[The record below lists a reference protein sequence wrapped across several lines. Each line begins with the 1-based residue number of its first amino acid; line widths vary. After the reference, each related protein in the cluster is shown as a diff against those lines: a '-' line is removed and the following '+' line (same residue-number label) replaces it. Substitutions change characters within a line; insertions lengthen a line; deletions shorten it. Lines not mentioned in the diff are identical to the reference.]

1 MNPIEQSEFDEDWYL
16 DTYEDVRGAVYAG
29 GFKDGYEHFTQ
40 FGFREGRDGRLR
52 SSGRIISIYSSALSD
67 DPLEQTKSA
76 WSISAD
82 EQAALFGWY
91 WMAHPMVRARTN
103 AMQSGE
109 PDMDGY
115 GRLSE
120 IAQERGL
127 QVPFART
134 LSLGCGF
141 GVLERDLSDRGLIDE
156 CDAIDI
162 ADAAIEQASRL
173 AQEGG
178 YERLRYRVADL
189 DREMLPERHYDLIF
203 AHQSVHH
210 VERLEELFEKV
221 ASALK
226 PNGLLHLNEFVG
238 PTRFQWTDDQ
248 LRLVNE
254 FLDTLPE
261 ELRQTPRGRKAPV
274 VRPTVEAMIR
284 ADPSESVRSSEILD
298 VLQQR
303 FRIIEKRPYGG
314 SLLHIGL
321 GEIAQNFREN
331 DPNHRAHLERFF
343 ALEDEMMDRGHI
355 GSDYVVVVAEV
366 RR

>member
-1 MNPIEQSEFDEDWYL
+1 MKPIEQSDFDEDWYL
-16 DTYEDVRGAVYAG
+16 DTYVDVRGAVDAG
-29 GFKDGYEHFTQ
+29 GFKDGYDHFIQ

-52 SSGRIISIYSSALSD
+52 STGRIVSIYGSALSD
-67 DPLEQTKSA
+67 DPLDQTKTA

-91 WMAHPMVRARTN
+91 WMAHPTVRARTH
-103 AMQSGE
+103 AMQSGDPE
-109 PDMDGY
+109 MDGY
-115 GRLSE
+115 GRL
-120 IAQERGL
+120 AQLARERGL
-127 QVPFART
+127 QIPFART

-141 GVLERDLSDRGLIDE
+141 GGLERDLSDRGLIDE

-162 ADAAIEQASRL
+162 ADAAIERASGL
-173 AQEGG
+173 AHEGG
-178 YERLRYRVADL
+178 YGQLRYRVADL
-189 DREMLPERHYDLIF
+189 DRETLPEKHYDLIF

-221 ASALK
+221 ANALK
-226 PNGLLHLNEFVG
+226 PSGLFHLNEFVG

-261 ELRQTPRGRKAPV
+261 ELRQTPRGRKASV

-284 ADPSESVRSSEILD
+284 ADPSESVRSAEILE
-298 VLQQR
+298 VLDRR
-303 FRIIEKRPYGG
+303 FKVIEKRAYGG
-314 SLLHIGL
+314 TLLHLGL
-321 GEIAQNFREN
+321 GEIAQNFCED

-343 ALEDEMMDRGHI
+343 ALEDEMMDRGRI

-366 RR
+366 RG